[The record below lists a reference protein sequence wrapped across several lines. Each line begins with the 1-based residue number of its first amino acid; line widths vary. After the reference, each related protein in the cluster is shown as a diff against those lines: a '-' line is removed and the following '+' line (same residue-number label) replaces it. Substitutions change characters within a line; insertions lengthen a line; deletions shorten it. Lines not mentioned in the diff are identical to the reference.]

1 MHQVDNH
8 SDIVRLNPPVV
19 QPPEP
24 ELRHR
29 ECLKPQVNLLIAEDP
44 DIEIDLAMASIV
56 SKIINPPSV
65 EAARKQKDW
74 LEWEML
80 IKAELEIHKRL
91 GTGVLITPPLNVN
104 IVGSQIVLCYKLNK
118 DSPISTHKSRLVA
131 QGFTQ

>member
-1 MHQVDNH
+1 M
-8 SDIVRLNPPVV
+8 
-19 QPPEP
+19 
-24 ELRHR
+24 
-29 ECLKPQVNLLIAEDP
+29 LIAEDP
-44 DIEIDLAMASIV
+44 DIKINLAMASII

-118 DSPISTHKSRLVA
+118 DSSISTHKSRLVA